1 MASEITSPIFK
12 IERIDAQNL
21 QDFPRLSELK
31 TMIGDG
37 FSHSVNKHSF
47 ILTPGAESYLQSE
60 ERLLDRLGPDAVLFL
75 MTVRTPNG
83 RANGD
88 IIATASY
95 KPYEKSWPLRTICDD
110 EGKKAWKT
118 AERRNMTEDDIPAVQ
133 EALALLARAD
143 SREEISGYPMEIVT
157 VVTSPEWQGYGLAS
171 RLVQQITE
179 EVKARAREVE
189 VEMWKPIF
197 KLMVRTVQEVNEPF
211 WSKMGFRT
219 IRSNFFEPGL
229 SGRVEGFH
237 LLEMVREHAIA

>member
-1 MASEITSPIFK
+1 MASETTSPNFR
-12 IERIDAQNL
+12 IERLDAQNL
-21 QDFPRLSELK
+21 RDYPRLPELRE
-31 TMIGDG
+31 MINHG
-37 FSHSVNKHSF
+37 FSDSVNKNSS

-95 KPYEKSWPLRTICDD
+95 KSYETSWPLRTICDD
-110 EGKKAWKT
+110 EGKRAWKT

-143 SREEISGYPMEIVT
+143 SREEILGISMEIVT
-157 VVTSPEWQGYGLAS
+157 VVTSPGWQGYGLAS

-197 KLMVRTVQEVNEPF
+197 KLMVRTVKEVNEPF